1 MFNWIEIVVKYFI
14 KSILLFSQYN
24 LWKVIVTTFL
34 FITYNMTFNVNKK
47 PKIIILYTSRNNASD
62 NELLK

>member
-1 MFNWIEIVVKYFI
+1 M
-14 KSILLFSQYN
+14 FSQSN